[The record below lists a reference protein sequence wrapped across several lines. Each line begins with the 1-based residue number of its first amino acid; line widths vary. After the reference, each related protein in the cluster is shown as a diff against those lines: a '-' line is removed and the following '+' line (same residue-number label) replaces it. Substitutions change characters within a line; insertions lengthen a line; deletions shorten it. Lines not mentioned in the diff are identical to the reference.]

1 MDKMTKACIQKTEF
15 DDWLIKSTVFKEKS
29 DKLESIIES
38 NNNKDNSFFDKL
50 KQVSD
55 QLLTVNQCI
64 DSHNIKMK
72 NDLKSVVNLEQF
84 YELEEKIVNTIRE
97 KLTLSHR
104 ELNKKV
110 DHHYLNKIFKQKGLI
125 DSAHNNIST

>member
-1 MDKMTKACIQKTEF
+1 MDKMTKAFILKTEF
-15 DDWLIKSTVFKEKS
+15 DDWLIRSTVFKEKS

-38 NNNKDNSFFDKL
+38 NIKKDHSFFDKL

-55 QLLTVNQCI
+55 QLLTVNQSI
-64 DSHNIKMK
+64 DSHNLKMK

-84 YELEEKIVNTIRE
+84 YELEEKIVNIIRE
-97 KLTLSHR
+97 KLTLSQR

-110 DHHYLNKIFKQKGLI
+110 DHQ
-125 DSAHNNIST
+125 